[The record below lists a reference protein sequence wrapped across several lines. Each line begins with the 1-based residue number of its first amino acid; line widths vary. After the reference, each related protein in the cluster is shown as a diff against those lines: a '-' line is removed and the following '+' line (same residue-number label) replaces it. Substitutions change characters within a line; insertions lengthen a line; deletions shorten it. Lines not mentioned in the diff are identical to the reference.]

1 MTNHEFQQKLNT
13 LFDRHPVIKLS
24 QQKSLNE
31 LIYVLR
37 MSDTDYQINL
47 ASEKTPSEF
56 GIIPSVKD
64 TFVPSR
70 DLAKKI
76 VSVTFDEEA
85 FNEYGVSLLDVVTV

>member
-1 MTNHEFQQKLNT
+1 MTNREFLTKLNEMFA
-13 LFDRHPVIKLS
+13 LHPVIKLS